1 VRNTRRA
8 AFMTE
13 HFYRYRP
20 VKAVLDEFRELENR
34 EIYLSTADELND
46 PMEGLGSPPFSR
58 TVVKRAE

>member
-1 VRNTRRA
+1 
-8 AFMTE
+8 MTE